1 MVSMYPTDL
10 DTFRQYLNDFDHM
23 IGDDMDDLY
32 DAIVAIE
39 TELGIETA
47 GISGTL
53 FSRIFGGRGAN
64 LDQVTGGWKRV
75 AWDRAVNFSD
85 SRIFAR
91 TTSSGFRI
99 TYQTP
104 KFKGNDTVWGD
115 NIPAAFGRMQE
126 RMEQGTGVQARG
138 SLPWRAILAEVKED
152 SVSWI
157 ARDGNGDEITT
168 QLSSRWGYIIWS
180 LIA

>member
-1 MVSMYPTDL
+1 MYPANL
-10 DTFRQYLNDFDHM
+10 DNFRRYLNDFDHM
-23 IGDDMDDLY
+23 IGEDMDDLF

-39 TELGIETA
+39 TELGIDAA
-47 GISGTL
+47 GDSGTL

-64 LDQVTGGWKRV
+64 LDQERGGWKRLQ
-75 AWDRAVNFSD
+75 WDRAAQFND

-91 TTSSGFRI
+91 TTTSGFRI

-115 NIPAAFGRMQE
+115 DIPAAFGRMQE
-126 RMEQGTGVQARG
+126 SMELGTGMQLRG
-138 SLPWRAILAEVKED
+138 SLPWRALLAEVRED
-152 SVSWI
+152 YVSWI

-168 QLSSRWGYIIWS
+168 QLSGRWGYIIWS